1 MGLLLYFIMELLGA
15 YGFILFIVLG
25 LSTVIQLYYY
35 IFVFGK
41 FAFYKPTAPPQ
52 NLSEEPVSII
62 IAARN
67 EYANLEK
74 NLKAILEQDYPNYEV
89 IVVNDCSW
97 DDSQKLLEYYQEVY
111 SHLKICQLIEQ
122 EKYPTGKKFALTM
135 GIKATK
141 NNKLLFTDADCAPS
155 SNQWLRLMQ
164 EQFTTGKEIIL
175 GFSPYKGFGSLLS
188 MFIQYESGITAI
200 AYFSAAIAKRPF
212 MGVGRNLS
220 YTKDL
225 FFKNKGFASHQHILS
240 GDDDL
245 FVNETA
251 TSTNVAIQI
260 NPDSFVYTEAK
271 KTFTS
276 WSRQKTR
283 HVSTGKFYK
292 SNDKFFLGLYYS
304 SLMLFYPAFGCLLL
318 MQIQLPVCIGIFGM
332 RFLTQ
337 LVIMYFALKKLKYAH
352 ILWLLPFLDVLYLF
366 YIVIFGTRGLLTRKQ
381 KYW

>member
-1 MGLLLYFIMELLGA
+1 MEVSSA
-15 YGFILFIVLG
+15 YELILFIVLG

-35 IFVFGK
+35 IFIFGK
-41 FAFYKPTAPPQ
+41 FAFYKPTVPAK
-52 NLSEEPVSII
+52 NMAEEPVSII
-62 IAARN
+62 ISARN

-111 SHLKICQLIEQ
+111 THLKICQLIEQ

-135 GIKATK
+135 GIKAAK
-141 NNKLLFTDADCAPS
+141 NNKLLFTDADCAPA

-164 EQFTTGKEIIL
+164 EQYTTGKEIIL

-188 MFIQYESGITAI
+188 LFIQYESGITAI
-200 AYFSAAIAKRPF
+200 AYFSAAIARRPF
-212 MGVGRNLS
+212 MGVGRNLG

-251 TSTNVAIQI
+251 TSANVSIQI

-271 KTFTS
+271 KTYSS
-276 WSRQKTR
+276 WSRQKIR
-283 HVSTGKFYK
+283 HMSTGKYYK
-292 SNDKFFLGLYYS
+292 SDDKFFLGLYYS
-304 SLMLFYPAFGCLLL
+304 SLMLFYPAFGVLIMLEN
-318 MQIQLPVCIGIFGM
+318 QWPVGLGIFGA

-337 LVIMYFALKKLKYAH
+337 LIIMYFALKKLKYAH
-352 ILWLLPFLDVLYLF
+352 ILWLLPLLDVLYLF

>member
-1 MGLLLYFIMELLGA
+1 MKVIETYGL
-15 YGFILFIVLG
+15 ILFIVLV
-25 LSTVIQLYYY
+25 LSAVIQLYYY

-41 FAFYKPTAPPQ
+41 FAFYKPVVGTQ
-52 NLSEEPVSII
+52 NKSEEPVSII

-74 NLKAILEQDYPNYEV
+74 SLKSILEQDYPNYEV

-97 DDSQKLLEYYQEVY
+97 DDSQKLLEYYQKVY

-135 GIKATK
+135 GIKAAK
-141 NNKLLFTDADCAPS
+141 NNKLLFTDADCAPA

-164 EQFTTGKEIIL
+164 EQFTTGKEIVL

-200 AYFSAAIAKRPF
+200 AYFSAAIANRPF
-212 MGVGRNLS
+212 MGVGRNLG

-251 TSTNVAIQI
+251 TSTNVSIQT

-271 KTFTS
+271 KTYTS
-276 WSRQKTR
+276 WSRQKAR
-283 HVSTGKFYK
+283 HVSTGKYYK
-292 SNDKFFLGLYYS
+292 ANDKFFLGLYYA
-304 SLMLFYPAFGCLLL
+304 SLMFFYPAFAWLLVL
-318 MQIQLPVCIGIFGM
+318 QIQWQVPLGVFGV
-332 RFLTQ
+332 RFLVQ
-337 LVIMYFALKKLKYAH
+337 MIIMYFALKKLKYVH
-352 ILWLLPFLDVLYLF
+352 ILWLLPVLDVIYLF
-366 YIVIFGTRGLLTRKQ
+366 YIIIFGTRGLLTRKQ
-381 KYW
+381 KNW

>member
-1 MGLLLYFIMELLGA
+1 MEVLGTYGL
-15 YGFILFIVLG
+15 ILFIVLG
-25 LSTVIQLYYY
+25 LSAVIQLYYY

-41 FAFYKPTAPPQ
+41 FAFYKPTEPTK
-52 NLSEEPVSII
+52 NKSDEPVSII

-74 NLKAILEQDYPNYEV
+74 NLKSILEQDYPNYEV

-135 GIKATK
+135 GIKAAK
-141 NNKLLFTDADCAPS
+141 NNKLLFTDADCTPA
-155 SNQWLRLMQ
+155 SNQWLPLMQ
-164 EQFTTGKEIIL
+164 EQFTTGKEIVL

-212 MGVGRNLS
+212 MGVGRNLA

-225 FFKNKGFASHQHILS
+225 FFKNKGFATHQHILS

-251 TSTNVAIQI
+251 TSTNVSIQT

-271 KTFTS
+271 KTYTS

-283 HVSTGKFYK
+283 HVSTGKYYK
-292 SNDKFFLGLYYS
+292 ANDKFFLGLYYA
-304 SLMLFYPAFGCLLL
+304 SLMLFYPAFVWLLIL
-318 MQIQLPVCIGIFGM
+318 QIQWSVSLGVFGV
-332 RFLTQ
+332 RFLAQ
-337 LVIMYFALKKLKYAH
+337 MIIMYFALKKLKYVH
-352 ILWLLPFLDVLYLF
+352 ILWLLPVLDVLYLF
-366 YIVIFGTRGLLTRKQ
+366 YIVIFGTRGLFTRKQ

>member
-1 MGLLLYFIMELLGA
+1 MEVLGTYGL
-15 YGFILFIVLG
+15 ILFIVLG
-25 LSTVIQLYYY
+25 LSAVIQLYYY
-35 IFVFGK
+35 IFVFGN
-41 FAFYKPTAPPQ
+41 FAFFKSSAPSQ
-52 NLSEEPVSII
+52 NKSEEPVSII

-74 NLKAILEQDYPNYEV
+74 NLKSILEQDYPNYEV

-135 GIKATK
+135 GIKAAK
-141 NNKLLFTDADCAPS
+141 NNKLLFTDADCAPA

-164 EQFTTGKEIIL
+164 EQFSAGKEIVL

-188 MFIQYESGITAI
+188 MFIQYESAITAI

-212 MGVGRNLS
+212 MGVGRNLG

-225 FFKNKGFASHQHILS
+225 FFINKGFATHQHILS

-251 TSTNVAIQI
+251 TSNNVSIQT

-271 KTFTS
+271 KTYTS

-283 HVSTGKFYK
+283 HVSTGKYYK
-292 SNDKFFLGLYYS
+292 AKDKFFLGLYYA
-304 SLMLFYPAFGCLLL
+304 SLMFFYPAFVGLLVL
-318 MQIQLPVCIGIFGM
+318 QIQWPVSLGIFGV
-332 RFLTQ
+332 RFLAQ
-337 LVIMYFALKKLKYAH
+337 MIIMYFALKKLKYVH
-352 ILWLLPFLDVLYLF
+352 ILWLLPILDVLYLF
-366 YIVIFGTRGLLTRKQ
+366 YIVIFGTRGLFTRKQ